1 MEAAPGEQ
9 RPPIGD
15 MPPIGLVPAEHS
27 DMPANP
33 LSACIGTARRRTS
46 LTPASSACAMRLFG
60 WMESPPERALESGR
74 WSSIESESESGCAW
88 EVGRAR
94 CAMTCSSVNFAEGC
108 CQRLQV
114 SVKAGIPGC
123 SLLGPRMS
131 EGASS
136 SMPREQPV
144 G

>member
-1 MEAAPGEQ
+1 
-9 RPPIGD
+9 
-15 MPPIGLVPAEHS
+15 
-27 DMPANP
+27 MPADP
-33 LSACIGTARRRTS
+33 LSACIGTARRRS
-46 LTPASSACAMRLFG
+46 RRIPPASSAGAMRLFG
-60 WMESPPERALESGR
+60 WMQSPHEGARESECS
-74 WSSIESESESGCAW
+74 SSIESESESGCAW

-108 CQRLQV
+108 CKRVQV

-131 EGASS
+131 VGASPI
-136 SMPREQPV
+136 MPREQPV